1 MAEVLTQSAIARWR
15 LSPISFIETVLHDPE
30 TGRPFELLPSE
41 RAFLEYAF
49 KIGADG
55 RLLYPEQVYSCPK
68 KSGKSCFAAIIII
81 TMILLFGGAY
91 GEAFALA
98 NDQEQAKGR
107 VFEMI
112 RRIIEASP
120 LLKREAKI
128 TESKITFP
136 AFNATI
142 SAIAS
147 DAASAAGANPTISCF
162 DELWAYTSERSRR
175 LWDEMVPPPTR
186 KIACRLTVTYAGY
199 EGESLLLEELHK
211 RGKTLPEVGPS
222 LHAGD
227 GLLCFWSH
235 TPVAPWQDE
244 AWLTSMRNTLRP
256 SAYQRMVENTFASS
270 ESAFVDLSAWDAC
283 AVPDLLPLRED
294 RDLQI
299 WIACD
304 ASTKR
309 DSTALVAC
317 AYHSEMKC
325 VRLIAHRI
333 FQPTANDPIDFEA
346 TVERTVLEWDE
357 KFLLRKCLFD
367 PFQLFSVMQRLQRA
381 GVQTEEFA
389 QTVPN
394 LTAATSNLFDLI
406 SARQLMLYPD
416 AAMRL
421 AVSRAIMIESSRG
434 FRLAKD
440 KQQHKIDV
448 IVALSMAALG
458 AVKGQGESS
467 YPSDLSWVSGPTLA
481 DPEAEEQRQA
491 EQHLNLRMMN
501 HIATYGGWRF

>member
-1 MAEVLTQSAIARWR
+1 MSELTQSAIARWR
-15 LSPISFIETVLHDPE
+15 QNPIAFIEQCLIDPE

-55 RLLYPEQVYSCPK
+55 KLLYPELLYSCPK
-68 KSGKSCFAAIIII
+68 KSGKTTFAAIIII
-81 TMILLFGGAY
+81 VMILLFGGAY

-128 TESKITFP
+128 TESRIAFP

-142 SAIAS
+142 IALAS
-147 DAASAAGANPTISCF
+147 DAASAAGGNPTISCF

-211 RGKTLPEVGPS
+211 RGKSLPQVGKD
-222 LHAGD
+222 LYAGD
-227 GLLCFWSH
+227 GLLMFWSH
-235 TPVAPWQDE
+235 LPVASWQDE
-244 AWLTSMRNTLRP
+244 AWVASMRATLRP

-270 ESAFVDLSAWDAC
+270 ESAFVDLSAWDQC
-283 AVPDLLPLRED
+283 VVPDLTPLWQD
-294 RDLQI
+294 QDLQI
-299 WIACD
+299 WVGCD

-317 AYHSEMKC
+317 AYHKESKC
-325 VRLIAHRI
+325 VRLIGHKI
-333 FQPTANDPIDFEA
+333 FQPSPDRPIDFES
-346 TVERTVLEWDE
+346 TIEEMILQWDE
-357 KFLLRKCLFD
+357 RFLLRAVYFD
-367 PFQLFSVMQRLQRA
+367 PFQLVSSMQRLQRA
-381 GVQTEEFA
+381 GIKTVEYP

-406 SARQLMLYPD
+406 QSRSIMLYPD

-421 AVSRAIMIESSRG
+421 AVSRAIMVESSRG

-448 IVALSMAALG
+448 IVALSMAALA

-481 DPEAEEQRQA
+481 DPVAEEQRQA
-491 EQHLNLRMMN
+491 NARMWQHINQFGSR
-501 HIATYGGWRF
+501 